1 VVEKKT
7 LKVMMLVAINK
18 RFSMEWRKRRD
29 WPLYSLLGFAVAI
42 DVHIFAFQG

>member
-1 VVEKKT
+1 M

-18 RFSMEWRKRRD
+18 RFEYGMAEETD
-29 WPLYSLLGFAVAI
+29 TCSLLDFTVAI